1 MGRYV
6 KTSEKGY
13 NGKKIY
19 SRQVLFTWYFDLMQK
34 KIAFLWVFVIAY
46 TLYFIDLPPWWDGTS
61 TAMTALDTINYNIDL
76 HADFFGKPPF
86 IFVSLGILFKIF
98 GYSPEIIHVFMM
110 VFSLAAIIFT
120 YKAAQ
125 ILAGKEIACSASFLL
140 AFSPMFTAQS
150 INLNFDLPSMALL
163 MAVYYFFLK
172 KNYVFLAISG
182 TMLVMTKEIGILFM
196 VATLLS
202 TIIINYRGKKK
213 MGKQRVLLAAQ
224 IIPIVVFMVWAY
236 GNYTR
241 RGWFLFPRD
250 SPIIKL
256 DPILNENLVMRLE
269 QLFVINYN
277 WILTIV
283 IIVSLLLWAYRRHAK
298 VDPAKI
304 ELLLPFI
311 LFFIFFFVAV
321 APIRDFNLPRYII
334 VLYPAFYLASAWGV
348 SWLSGKNRKGF
359 GIIIGS
365 IVLLFAAQT
374 AYSIYSPDPNVFL
387 DPATQ
392 KIYGEKPQL
401 TLGGSE
407 VLEINVKYIDYVK
420 ADIELVD
427 FIKTTNQQYPLLLNR
442 FNHYS
447 IFGAANKGI
456 DIGYGQKSHRT
467 YKELGDFYRSPDT
480 ISFPAILVIED
491 FNKFDLEKLYSMYD
505 LTLLEQIRVNGAS
518 ADVYLIE
525 KE

>member
-1 MGRYV
+1 
-6 KTSEKGY
+6 
-13 NGKKIY
+13 
-19 SRQVLFTWYFDLMQK
+19 MQK
-34 KIAFLWVFVIAY
+34 KIAFLCVFVITY

-61 TAMTALDTINYNIDL
+61 TAMTALDTVNYNINL
-76 HADFFGKPPF
+76 YADFFGKPPF
-86 IFVSLGILFKIF
+86 IFVLLGTLFKIF
-98 GYSPEIIHVFMM
+98 GYSPAIIHLFMM
-110 VFSLAAIIFT
+110 VFSLTAIIFT
-120 YKAAQ
+120 YKVAQ
-125 ILAGKEIACSASFLL
+125 MLAGREIACSASFLL

-150 INLNFDLPSMALL
+150 INLNFDLPSMALM
-163 MAVYYFFLK
+163 MAAYYFFLK

-182 TMLVMTKEIGILFM
+182 TMLVMTKEIGILFI
-196 VATLLS
+196 VAMLIS

-213 MGKQRVLLAAQ
+213 IEKERVLLAAQ
-224 IIPIVVFMVWAY
+224 IIPIILFIVWAY

-256 DPILNENLVMRLE
+256 DSIFNENLIMRLE

-277 WILTIV
+277 WILA
-283 IIVSLLLWAYRRHAK
+283 IIILGSILLWAYRHMR
-298 VDPAKI
+298 VNPVKI
-304 ELLLPFI
+304 EMLLPLI

-321 APIRDFNLPRYII
+321 APIRDFNLPRYVI

-359 GIIIGS
+359 GIIIVS

-374 AYSIYSPDPNVFL
+374 VYSIYSPDPYVFL

-407 VLEINVKYIDYVK
+407 VMEINLKYIDYVK
-420 ADIELVD
+420 ADIELVN
-427 FIKTTNQQYPLLLNR
+427 FIKTTNPQYPLVLNR

-447 IFGAANKGI
+447 IFRAANKGT
-456 DIGYGQKSHRT
+456 DIGYGQKSSRT
-467 YKELGDFYRSPDT
+467 YKELGDFYRYPDT

-491 FNKFDLEKLYSMYD
+491 FNKFDFEKLYSMYD
-505 LTLLEQIRVNGAS
+505 LTLLEQIRVNGVG
-518 ADVYLIE
+518 ADVYQIE
-525 KE
+525 KD